1 MSHRDTHMAIPRS
14 LAAVLG
20 NGGTKGKTS
29 KVKVIEAG
37 GDEAAYMTLT
47 FCLDLYRR
55 LLYVAKAAQP
65 LREYLTAEQA
75 REIRKDNEAI
85 DAGKNWRERA
95 EAAQKIMFRLHDQL
109 SEDWER
115 ALEQAAAEEPVHAH
129 H

>member
-20 NGGTKGKTS
+20 NGGTKGKTD
-29 KVKVIEAG
+29 KVEVVARG
-37 GDEAAYMTLT
+37 GDEASYMTLT

-55 LLYVAKAAQP
+55 LLYVAKAARP

-95 EAAQKIMFRLHDQL
+95 KVTQEIMFRLHDEL
-109 SEDWER
+109 SKDWGR
-115 ALEQAAAEEPVHAH
+115 ALEEAAAEEPVHAH